1 MEIDIRRQ
9 ALWLAAAFALGAA
22 LGLCYDIL
30 RPLRRKC
37 GTVGAAGIDFVFALL
52 SCAGLFVFSMS
63 ADSGRLGLW
72 ELCAA
77 LLGFLGY
84 IYTLSDYIFNALDRV
99 FSIFLNVCGKIKK
112 FLEIIPNSAKKV
124 FKKMLK

>member
-1 MEIDIRRQ
+1 MEIDIHRQ
-9 ALWLAAAFALGAA
+9 ALWLTAAFALGAA
-22 LGLCYDIL
+22 LGLCYDVL

-37 GTVGAAGIDFVFALL
+37 GAVGAAGIDFIFALL
-52 SCAGLFVFSMS
+52 SCGGLFVFSMS

-84 IYTLSDYIFNALDRV
+84 IHTLSDLVFPVLDR
-99 FSIFLNVCGKIKK
+99 IFALLLIVCGKIKI
-112 FLEIIPNSAKKV
+112 FLKIVLNSAKKV

>member
-9 ALWLAAAFALGAA
+9 ALLLAAAFALGAA

-30 RPLRRKC
+30 RPMRRKC
-37 GTVGAAGIDFVFALL
+37 GAVGAAGIDFVFALL

-84 IYTLSDYIFNALDRV
+84 TYTLSDLVFPLLDRS
-99 FSIFLNVCGKIKK
+99 FAFILNVCGKIKN
-112 FLEIIPNSAKKV
+112 FLKIVLNSAKKV